1 MPLTV
6 HRINLQWIRCT
17 DDILPIG
24 AVNSKGD
31 LMAIDIYA
39 KSVQLL
45 ERVANSVHDRDPK
58 NPNLLTFSLSEIHIV
73 EEWIR
78 ELVEELEK

>member
-1 MPLTV
+1 MV
-6 HRINLQWIRCT
+6 
-17 DDILPIG
+17 
-24 AVNSKGD
+24 
-31 LMAIDIYA
+31 IDIYA

-73 EEWIR
+73 EEWLK
-78 ELVEELEK
+78 ELLKELKE

>member
-1 MPLTV
+1 MT
-6 HRINLQWIRCT
+6 
-17 DDILPIG
+17 
-24 AVNSKGD
+24 
-31 LMAIDIYA
+31 IDIHA

-73 EEWIR
+73 EEWLK
-78 ELVEELEK
+78 ELLKELKKK

>member
-1 MPLTV
+1 MT
-6 HRINLQWIRCT
+6 
-17 DDILPIG
+17 
-24 AVNSKGD
+24 
-31 LMAIDIYA
+31 IDIHA

-58 NPNLLTFSLSEIHIV
+58 SPNLLTFSLSEIHIV